1 MPRGHGG
8 SGFPGGPAVRSL
20 PAGAGAAAPSPAQE
34 VQSSAEQ
41 PACVPRPRKPASPE
55 PVRYSQR
62 CRAAAMRTQHRNQ
75 RSPARHSARKLEN
88 RDKDPAQPE
97 VNKQQDSREEK
108 TAAWNQEAP
117 ALQERHNQDASAY
130 VSGPSGKESACNVGD
145 LGWIPGSGRSPGGEP
160 GNPLRYSC
168 LENPMDR
175 EAWCAAVHGV
185 TKSQTCLNARV
196 CTHTH
201 THVRTLGHLCGT
213 RGVSSFSQKAQRKST
228 DVSNLKIKSKIT
240 TPVCQ
245 L

>member
-1 MPRGHGG
+1 MYLHKRPRQLGIECHADT
-8 SGFPGGPAVRSL
+8 AVRASLAVQRLGACL
-20 PAGAGAAAPSPAQE
+20 PARGPRLHPRPRRCSPRQRL
-34 VQSSAEQ
+34 
-41 PACVPRPRKPASPE
+41 RPRKPASPE

-88 RDKDPAQPE
+88 RDKDPAQPK
-97 VNKQQDSREEK
+97 VNKQQDSREKK

-130 VSGPSGKESACNVGD
+130 VSGPRGKESACNVGD

-175 EAWCAAVHGV
+175 EAWCATAHGV
-185 TKSQTCLNARV
+185 TKSW
-196 CTHTH
+196 
-201 THVRTLGHLCGT
+201 
-213 RGVSSFSQKAQRKST
+213 K
-228 DVSNLKIKSKIT
+228 
-240 TPVCQ
+240 
-245 L
+245 